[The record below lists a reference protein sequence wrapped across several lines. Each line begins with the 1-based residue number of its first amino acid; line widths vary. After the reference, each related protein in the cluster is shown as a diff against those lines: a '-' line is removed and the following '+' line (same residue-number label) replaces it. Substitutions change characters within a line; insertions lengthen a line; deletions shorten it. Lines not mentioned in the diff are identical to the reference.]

1 MSGVLFFECF
11 TGNHTVP
18 TPLDLGIMVRIPLI
32 GICRS
37 YQASG
42 MSKKENFFFGNQTLK
57 QKPIETDQKKTI
69 RNKVQNASNLH
80 FT

>member
-1 MSGVLFFECF
+1 M
-11 TGNHTVP
+11 T
-18 TPLDLGIMVRIPLI
+18 
-32 GICRS
+32 
-37 YQASG
+37 
-42 MSKKENFFFGNQTLK
+42 TLK